1 MLKFIIGFFLGAIFT
16 FALCFAALVAKD
28 ERDIKRRKLHNETGA
43 FWHNKKE
50 RNK

>member
-1 MLKFIIGFFLGAIFT
+1 MLKFITGFVFGAAMMFILCAV
-16 FALCFAALVAKD
+16 ALIAKD

>member
-16 FALCFAALVAKD
+16 FVLCAVVLIAKD
-28 ERDIKRRKLHNETGA
+28 ERDTKRRIRNNETGA